1 MELTTVDLVDRTG
14 LCVER
19 RGGRQQRKAKPDPP
33 SSPPYP
39 ANCLAHDAAF
49 ERRRRML
56 DMWLSALG
64 GDIQLQTC
72 EQRTVGGALVAAD
85 AEQSHLV
92 LSRLETPMG
101 VYPNAKVRTSDL
113 HFAELRGLWRLSC
126 KLPPR
131 PAWIDAPLT
140 GVRRTAATA
149 GSGDDAR
156 PSMDGDVDIKDPA
169 ADAAGTQADVAAPL
183 EKYYVQRYMLFS
195 KYDEGVRIDEEGWYS
210 VTPEVLAQ
218 HIAER
223 CRCDL
228 VVDAF
233 CGVGGNAIQF
243 AFTCERVVAVD
254 LDPTR
259 LGLAKHNA
267 AVYGVS
273 DRIEWVHGDFLALA
287 PTLAADVVFLS
298 PPWGGPN
305 YAAAQTFDVRT
316 MMGGLDGVEILRAA
330 LLAAPNVAY
339 FVPRNVD
346 TRQMEHMAR
355 EAGCRLELER
365 CRLNGHDKG
374 IMAYFG
380 FDDDAEE
387 S

>member
-1 MELTTVDLVDRTG
+1 M
-14 LCVER
+14 
-19 RGGRQQRKAKPDPP
+19 
-33 SSPPYP
+33 
-39 ANCLAHDAAF
+39 
-49 ERRRRML
+49 
-56 DMWLSALG
+56 
-64 GDIQLQTC
+64 
-72 EQRTVGGALVAAD
+72 
-85 AEQSHLV
+85 
-92 LSRLETPMG
+92 
-101 VYPNAKVRTSDL
+101 
-113 HFAELRGLWRLSC
+113 
-126 KLPPR
+126 
-131 PAWIDAPLT
+131 
-140 GVRRTAATA
+140 
-149 GSGDDAR
+149 
-156 PSMDGDVDIKDPA
+156 KDPA
-169 ADAAGTQADVAAPL
+169 ADAAGLKLTSLLRSKAVA
-183 EKYYVQRYMLFS
+183 YMLFS

-316 MMGGLDGVEILRAA
+316 MMGDLMVWRSCARRV
-330 LLAAPNVAY
+330 AAPNVAY

-346 TRQMEHMAR
+346 TGRWSIWR
-355 EAGCRLELER
+355 VSRLPPELER

-374 IMAYFG
+374 IIYWLRRRCRGVVTDLSCVRWREHRRRAQV
-380 FDDDAEE
+380 
-387 S
+387 